1 MRESRHGTFGLDT
14 DRLWPDLDLFFRI
27 RSFFYRIQIRHLNN
41 FTENNTFR
49 QKCRVFLCKNFNN
62 NFVIIYAGK
71 LWSWDGSPPFLLGSD
86 RIRNSM
92 DKSTNIDERKWL
104 LLFVHPW
111 LSEHWAVWKFT
122 LHCTKVTWPCEKT
135 EPTTEFPVQLY
146 SVQCTLY
153 SVQSVT
159 RGQKEKTGPMI
170 IVFKTKCTHSTG
182 TYLRHIEISD
192 LPITRRNRNVS
203 AISVADTNQNA
214 IRIRNQDSDKSDP
227 DPNLY

>member
-1 MRESRHGTFGLDT
+1 MNDNDCHY
-14 DRLWPDLDLFFRI
+14 LFI
-27 RSFFYRIQIRHLNN
+27 P
-41 FTENNTFR
+41 
-49 QKCRVFLCKNFNN
+49 
-62 NFVIIYAGK
+62 
-71 LWSWDGSPPFLLGSD
+71 GSVS
-86 RIRNSM
+86 
-92 DKSTNIDERKWL
+92 
-104 LLFVHPW
+104 
-111 LSEHWAVWKFT
+111 
-122 LHCTKVTWPCEKT
+122 T
-135 EPTTEFPVQLY
+135 EPYENSLSTVQKSPDPVKKQNRPPSFPY
-146 SVQCTLY
+146 SCTVY

-170 IVFKTKCTHSTG
+170 IVFKTKCTHSSG